1 LVHAIFFHELPRTS
15 AGEIEIRG
23 NQMLKAKVRDFLHDE
38 RGATA
43 IEYAL
48 IAGIVSIS
56 IVFALT
62 QISGS
67 LQSMFGKVN
76 AGFNP

>member
-1 LVHAIFFHELPRTS
+1 
-15 AGEIEIRG
+15 
-23 NQMLKAKVRDFLHDE
+23 MLKAKVRDFLHDE